1 VIWALLGI
9 LIVVVCIAL
18 IGAFLFLQSV
28 SQTLANALATLERVH
43 TNDGKRIDSVLDRL
57 MAMDFQMFKSY
68 QLAEQAE
75 EGGQETFDEE
85 PEVRLEVPGI
95 TRNYGEADLV
105 AAAAERQIIQED
117 FPEESE
123 VPT

>member
-1 VIWALLGI
+1 MTWALLG
-9 LIVVVCIAL
+9 LVVIVVGVF
-18 IGAFLFLQSV
+18 AFSVFLMLSSV

-57 MAMDFQMFKSY
+57 MAMDFQMFKNY

-75 EGGQETFDEE
+75 EGGQEIFEEE